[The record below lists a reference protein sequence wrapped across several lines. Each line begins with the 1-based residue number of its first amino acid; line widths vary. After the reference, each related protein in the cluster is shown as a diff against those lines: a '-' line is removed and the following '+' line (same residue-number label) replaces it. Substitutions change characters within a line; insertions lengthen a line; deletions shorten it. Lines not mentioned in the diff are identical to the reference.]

1 MKLDHEDY
9 SDLVFY
15 LAGMFSIKRMREIP
29 MDIFIIHYKGST
41 VITGP
46 DQDGSYFTE
55 DFPEK
60 GMQDHVK
67 SISLTVECPSRSE
80 NFSVLLAWDHADLG
94 IETDTGPQF
103 MDFLDRST
111 FRYF

>member
-15 LAGMFSIKRMREIP
+15 LAGMFAIKKMRDIQ
-29 MDIFIIHYKGST
+29 MDIFMIHYNGAT
-41 VITGP
+41 LITGP
-46 DQDGSYFTE
+46 DSQSSYYTD

-60 GMQDHVK
+60 GLQDHVK
-67 SISLTVECPSRSE
+67 ELSMTVECPSRDE
-80 NFSVLLAWDHADLG
+80 KFSVNISWDHADIG
-94 IETDTGPQF
+94 IETETGRQF